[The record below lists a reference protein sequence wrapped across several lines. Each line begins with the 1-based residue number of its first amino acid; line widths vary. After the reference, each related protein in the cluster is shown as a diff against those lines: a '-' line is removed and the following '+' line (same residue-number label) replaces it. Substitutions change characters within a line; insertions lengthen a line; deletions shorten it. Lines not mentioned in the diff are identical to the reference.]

1 VEDFKLIRRTDGDS
15 VIVNRTGPEL
25 LRYPLLNKGTGFS
38 AEERRQFG
46 IEALLPSQHEDI
58 DRQAARIFKTIF
70 FNKDPV
76 GRHIGLAA
84 LQDQNETLFYRV
96 LAKNLERTMPVVY
109 TPTVGQASQ
118 HYSKVF
124 RRPRGLFI
132 TPDYRGRIEE
142 VLRNASPYSDVR
154 LVVVTDNEA
163 ILGIGDQGAGGIAI
177 SIGKLAL
184 YCVGAGIHP
193 SRTLPISLDVGTN
206 NESLLEDPLYLGWRH
221 RRLRGD
227 AYLSLV
233 DEFVTALG
241 RVFPNVIVQ
250 WEDLRK
256 ENALL
261 ILDRFRHRIP
271 SFNDD
276 IQGTG
281 AVAAAGV
288 HAGMRI
294 GHLRADELRVV
305 LYGAGAAGLGIA
317 RQIRDLLHMEGLDA
331 TATARAMLVVDSRG
345 VISDSRPAL
354 EDYKREMS
362 TPDSILRELKLD
374 ASQTTNLE
382 QIVRAYR
389 ANVLIGV
396 SGQRDAFTEATV
408 RAMATHASD
417 PIIMPMSN
425 PTAISEA
432 VPEDLMRWTDGRAL
446 IATGSPFD
454 PVEVDGKPR
463 RIGQANN
470 VFVFPGIGLGAI
482 ISGASEITEAMIDAS
497 SIALAASLSQSD
509 VDERCLKPEISRLWE
524 VCGRVAIAVA
534 EQAVRDGV
542 ARNLTASSDI
552 AAEVENYRWR
562 PNYPRIVREMDLT

>member
-15 VIVNRTGPEL
+15 VIVNKTGPEL

-58 DRQAARIFKTIF
+58 DRQAARLFKTIF

-96 LAKNLERTMPVVY
+96 LAKNLEKTMPVVY

-142 VLRNASPYSDVR
+142 VLRSAAPYSDVR

-193 SRTLPISLDVGTN
+193 ARTLPISLDVGTN

-221 RRLRGD
+221 RRLRGE

-288 HAGMRI
+288 QAGMKI
-294 GHLRADELRVV
+294 GRLRADELRIV

-331 TATARAMLVVDSRG
+331 TATARALLVVDSRG
-345 VISDSRPAL
+345 VISDARPEI

-362 TPDSILRELKLD
+362 TPDSILRELGLD
-374 ASQTTNLE
+374 ASQTVDLE
-382 QIVRAYR
+382 RIVKAYR

-408 RAMATHASD
+408 RTMATHTTH

-432 VPEDLMRWTDGRAL
+432 VPADLMRWTDGRAL

-482 ISGASEITEAMIDAS
+482 VSGAAEITETMIDAS
-497 SIALAASLSQSD
+497 SIALAASLSQAD
-509 VDERCLKPEISRLWE
+509 IDERCLKPEIARLWD
-524 VCGRVAIAVA
+524 VCGRVATAVA

-542 ARNLTASSDI
+542 ARHLTASSDV
-552 AAEVENYRWR
+552 AAEIENYRWR
-562 PNYPRIVREMDLT
+562 PNYPRIVREMDLS